1 MTLKCFNKKT
11 SFPEANADIKK
22 LTNPLQS
29 VKDKAQEVTG
39 KLQDKVTEISAAAQ
53 EQFNAV
59 LEEYQNILPLAES
72 LGLSVGSFKVEMGL
86 LPEIK
91 TSLVGSV
98 ERINKEA
105 VQKLIAD
112 NQSNKLLALVLNGLL
127 IAKALQQR
135 LKIQA
140 LKGIPVDI
148 KLGVTPNVSVHLA
161 P

>member
-1 MTLKCFNKKT
+1 M
-11 SFPEANADIKK
+11 DIKK
-22 LTNPLQS
+22 LSNPIQS
-29 VKDKAQEVTG
+29 VKDKAQEVKG
-39 KLQDKVTEISAAAQ
+39 QLQEQVTEISAAAQ

-86 LPEIK
+86 VPEIQ

-127 IAKALQQR
+127 LTKDLQQR

-140 LKGIPVDI
+140 LKGITVDI
-148 KLGVTPNVSVHLA
+148 KLGLTPHVSVHLA

>member
-1 MTLKCFNKKT
+1 M
-11 SFPEANADIKK
+11 DIKK
-22 LTNPLQS
+22 LSNPIQS
-29 VKDKAQEVTG
+29 VKDKAQEVKG
-39 KLQDKVTEISAAAQ
+39 QLQEQVTEISAAAQ

-86 LPEIK
+86 VPEIQ

-127 IAKALQQR
+127 ITKDLQQR

-140 LKGIPVDI
+140 LKGITVDI
-148 KLGVTPNVSVHLA
+148 KLGLTPHVSVHLA

>member
-1 MTLKCFNKKT
+1 V
-11 SFPEANADIKK
+11 DIKK
-22 LTNPLQS
+22 LSNPIQS
-29 VKDKAQEVTG
+29 VKDKAQEVKG
-39 KLQDKVTEISAAAQ
+39 QLQEQVTEISAAAQ

-86 LPEIK
+86 VPEIQ

-127 IAKALQQR
+127 ITKDLQQR

-140 LKGIPVDI
+140 LKGITVDI
-148 KLGVTPNVSVHLA
+148 KLGLTPHVSVHLA

>member
-1 MTLKCFNKKT
+1 M
-11 SFPEANADIKK
+11 DIKK
-22 LTNPLQS
+22 LSNPIQS
-29 VKDKAQEVTG
+29 VKDKAQEVKG
-39 KLQDKVTEISAAAQ
+39 QLQEQVTEISAAAQ

-59 LEEYQNILPLAES
+59 LEEYQNILPRAES

-86 LPEIK
+86 VPEIQ

-98 ERINKEA
+98 EQINKEA

-127 IAKALQQR
+127 ITKELQER

-140 LKGIPVDI
+140 LKGITVDI
-148 KLGVTPNVSVHLA
+148 KLGLTPNVSVHLA